1 MTQTCQQGLW
11 GHDPDPELGVQG
23 HESDYPSTGSQAEGL
38 WAARGGGSWA
48 AAGRLA
54 AEEEAVRNFLF
65 RNGELI
71 RLSPG
76 RGVRC
81 GRGRDMGGQDGLR
94 AGADAR

>member
-23 HESDYPSTGSQAEGL
+23 HEPDHPSTGSQAEGL

-54 AEEEAVRNFLF
+54 AEEEAATISYWTRGLPQPSCM
-65 RNGELI
+65 
-71 RLSPG
+71 RLT
-76 RGVRC
+76 C
-81 GRGRDMGGQDGLR
+81 N
-94 AGADAR
+94 

>member
-54 AEEEAVRNFLF
+54 AEEEAVRA
-65 RNGELI
+65 RQAAGQVP
-71 RLSPG
+71 RVPG
-76 RGVRC
+76 RGRWGGH
-81 GRGRDMGGQDGLR
+81 GRGGVGAGGEG
-94 AGADAR
+94 G